1 MSTQFTSKF
10 NTHLPIIREAIE
22 GKDDLRQNRK
32 LYKKIYKYF
41 KDKGIS
47 FTGDDSY
54 DYETVLECIYEV
66 IWWTLEIG
74 IVYKSLPGVKT
85 SPGPIC

>member
-1 MSTQFTSKF
+1 MIQYEEGPNPSFSINKFNLILFMTTQFINKF
-10 NTHLPIIREAIE
+10 NNHLPSIREAIE

-41 KDKGIS
+41 KDRGIS
-47 FTGDDSY
+47 FTGDDVY

-66 IWWTLEIG
+66 I
-74 IVYKSLPGVKT
+74 
-85 SPGPIC
+85 

>member
-1 MSTQFTSKF
+1 MSTQFTNKF
-10 NTHLPIIREAIE
+10 NTHLPIIREALS
-22 GKDDLRQNRK
+22 GQDDLRQNRK

-66 IWWTLEIG
+66 I
-74 IVYKSLPGVKT
+74 
-85 SPGPIC
+85 

>member
-1 MSTQFTSKF
+1 MTTQFINKF
-10 NTHLPIIREAIE
+10 NSHLPTIREAIE

-41 KDKGIS
+41 KDQGIS
-47 FTGDDSY
+47 FTGDDTY

-66 IWWTLEIG
+66 M
-74 IVYKSLPGVKT
+74 
-85 SPGPIC
+85 